1 MNQDK
6 KKQDFFRLKE
16 NGTTVR
22 VELLG
27 GVTTFFTMAYIIFV
41 NPAILS
47 AAGMDSGAVML
58 ATCISAAVGTL
69 LMGLIANYPIA
80 LAPGMGL
87 NAFFAYTIC
96 GVYGYS
102 WQAGLAA
109 VFLSGVIF
117 IVLTATG
124 VRTAIVNAI
133 PMSIKKALG
142 AGLGLFIA
150 LVGLEGAGIIGNSDA
165 TLVTLG
171 DFSQPTVILAIIG
184 LLISISLVVWKVT
197 GGLFIGI
204 LATTVVGLVMQFGMG
219 LDVGISM
226 GAQTSVSLAPTFG
239 KFLEGFG
246 ELLRVENGIGVA
258 LLSLFYVLI
267 SLTLVDMFDTMG
279 MLYALM
285 DRAGFVEKDGKMPD
299 GGRAMMADA
308 ISTSVGAVLGTSTV
322 TSYAESSAGVAAG
335 ARTGLASMA
344 TTVCFLLAIIATPVL
359 GFIPGGAT
367 YPVLV
372 VVGVYM
378 FGAVRDIEWDDM
390 EVALPAFLTLAIMP
404 FSYSVADG
412 IAFGSISYTV
422 IKLVRGKA
430 KEIHPIMYVIVL
442 LFVLRYALQS
452 MQIV

>member
-1 MNQDK
+1 MNKDNGK
-6 KKQDFFRLKE
+6 RDFFRLKE

-109 VFLSGVIF
+109 VFLSGIIF

-133 PMSIKKALG
+133 PMSIKKSLG

-204 LATTVVGLVMQFGMG
+204 LATTVVGLIMQFGMG

-226 GAQTSVSLAPTFG
+226 GAQTSVSLGPTFG

-246 ELLRVENGIGVA
+246 ELLRIENGLGVA

-344 TTVCFLLAIIATPVL
+344 TTVCFLLAIFATPVL

-430 KEIHPIMYVIVL
+430 KEIHPIMYVIVV